1 MEQVRLPL
9 PRQLL
14 FDLPPGAEYRRQSGR
29 AGASLRNEGDTLV
42 VYATCDSLQALVEL
56 YERSLRQSQADLR
69 HIRENARLE
78 KQKSSNPT
86 RGLLYAL
93 MAGLAT
99 GIILTIKTRKI
110 WQKVY

>member
-29 AGASLRNEGDTLV
+29 ASAALRNEGDTLV

-69 HIRENARLE
+69 HIQENARLE
-78 KQKSSNPT
+78 KRKSSNPT

-93 MAGLAT
+93 IAGLAT
-99 GIILTIKTRKI
+99 GIVLTIKTKRI